1 MNLFGHSAPAPAPS
15 SSASN
20 TINISS
26 PVVSDISSTPADNK
40 KDEATATTPASSID
54 SDAKSIKPTPL
65 KDIADLDNLDD
76 IEEYLNSLNG

>member
-1 MNLFGHSAPAPAPS
+1 MNLFGHTAPS
-15 SSASN
+15 SSASGTN
-20 TINISS
+20 STINTSAALS
-26 PVVSDISSTPADNK
+26 TPLVSDINSTPADNK
-40 KDEATATTPASSID
+40 NDEITPVSSID